1 MQLIDWIILFVP
13 ILALVAVAVFTH
25 HYMKSVADFMSGGRL
40 AGRYLLAVA
49 SGELGAGAVVFVS
62 TFEVIYQSGFAL
74 GWWGKLV
81 TPISIAIAISG
92 FVIYRYRQ
100 TRVMTLAQ
108 FFEVRYSRSFRL
120 FAGGLAFVAGILNFG
135 IIPSV
140 GARFLVYVLGL
151 PAELHLGAMTLPTY
165 IPLMG
170 LFLTITVILTISGGF
185 LTVMLTDCL
194 EGIFS
199 QLSYI
204 IIILVLYASFS
215 WPQLSHTLVT
225 RPAGQSYVNPF
236 DVGDLNDFNISYV
249 VMTFF
254 TGIYATM
261 AWQNSGAY
269 NTAALNAHESR
280 MARLLGRWREY
291 GKGCLITL
299 LAICGITFLQN
310 ADFSVQSEHARYLI
324 SQISEPQIQSQMR
337 IPIAISE
344 MLPTGVKG
352 LLCAVLLMGIC
363 GGDSTHLHS
372 WSSILIQD
380 VFLPLRKKQ
389 LTPQQHIRWLRI
401 AVIGVALFAF
411 LFGSLFRQTEYVA
424 MWFQVTTGIFV
435 GGAGSAIIGGLYWK
449 KGTAQGAWASMV
461 IGSLLSFGGIMA
473 RQWYG
478 KEFPMNGT
486 QIYFTASLIAVA
498 IYIIVSLLT
507 CRENFNMDRM
517 LHRGPYAIAGEEE
530 KKPQRKF
537 SLGKL
542 VGFDENFSLGDKW
555 IAGWL
560 MGWGVL
566 MVVVIVSGTIWNM
579 ISPWST
585 TVWAG
590 YWHVV
595 AIIIPLVYAIITG
608 IWFTWGGVRDIRD
621 LFARMKNANINH
633 RDDGTVV
640 NHQNLAD
647 VVDPKATAAASNG
660 SKA

>member
-1 MQLIDWIILFVP
+1 MHLIDWIILCLP
-13 ILALVAVAVFTH
+13 IVIVIGVALYTH

-74 GWWGKLV
+74 GWWGKII

-92 FVIYRYRQ
+92 FVIYRYRE

-120 FAGGLAFVAGILNFG
+120 FAGGLAFIAGILNFG

-140 GARFLVYVLGL
+140 GARFLVYFMGL
-151 PAELHLGAMTLPTY
+151 PAQLHVASLTIPTY

-170 LFLTITVILTISGGF
+170 LFLMITVVLTISGGF
-185 LTVMLTDCL
+185 LTVMLTDCV
-194 EGIFS
+194 EGILS
-199 QLSYI
+199 QLIYI
-204 IIILVLYASFS
+204 VIILVLYCSFT
-215 WPQLSHTLVT
+215 WPQISQTLCD
-225 RPAGQSYVNPF
+225 RPMGQSYVNPF

-254 TGIYATM
+254 TGVYATM

-291 GKGCLITL
+291 GKTCLITL
-299 LAICGITFLQN
+299 LAICGITYLQH
-310 ADFSVQSEHARYLI
+310 ADFSAQSEHARYLI
-324 SQISEPQIQSQMR
+324 SQIGEPQIQSQMR
-337 IPIAISE
+337 IPIAVSE
-344 MLPTGVKG
+344 MLPIGIKG

-372 WSSILIQD
+372 WSGILVQD
-380 VFLPLRKKQ
+380 VFLPLRKKPF
-389 LTPQQHIRWLRI
+389 TPQQHIFVLRLAI
-401 AVIGVALFAF
+401 IGVAVFAF
-411 LFGSLFRQTEYVA
+411 LFGSLFSQTEYVA

-461 IGSLLSFGGIMA
+461 IGSLLSLGGILA
-473 RQWYG
+473 RQLYG
-478 KEFPMNGT
+478 KGFPLNGT
-486 QIYFTASLIAVA
+486 QIYFTASLIAVTV
-498 IYIIVSLLT
+498 YIVVSLLT
-507 CRENFNMDRM
+507 CREDFDMDRM
-517 LHRGPYAIAGEEE
+517 LHRGKYAVDGE
-530 KKPQRKF
+530 KPAAKRK
-537 SLGKL
+537 LTWGKII
-542 VGFDENFSLGDKW
+542 GFDENFTLGDKW

-560 MGWGVL
+560 MGWGLL
-566 MVVVIVSGTIWNM
+566 MVGVIAIGTIWNM

-585 TVWAG
+585 PVWAG
-590 YWHVV
+590 YWHVM
-595 AIIIPLVYAIITG
+595 AIIIPIIYAVVTG
-608 IWFTWGGVRDIRD
+608 IWFTWGGIHDIRD
-621 LFARMKNANINH
+621 LFARLKQARVNP

-640 NHQNLAD
+640 NHQNLD
-647 VVDPKATAAASNG
+647 EVTDDKASVAIVPPS
-660 SKA
+660 